1 MDKVTFDYSRAEAFI
16 NPHEV
21 AYMGRLAED
30 ARKLLLSREGWIFP
44 LIMIKKS
51 LHGFRKQRRRFR
63 RIPRF

>member
-30 ARKLLLSREGWIFP
+30 ARKLLLSREGAAVSYTH
-44 LIMIKKS
+44 LQQYLM
-51 LHGFRKQRRRFR
+51 
-63 RIPRF
+63 

>member
-30 ARKLLLSREGWIFP
+30 ARKLLLSREGAGNDFLGWLDLP
-44 LIMIKKS
+44 VDYD
-51 LHGFRKQRRRFR
+51 
-63 RIPRF
+63 